1 MLLFKLWKGE
11 YSLIQVSNEVPV
23 IIVLISLKFSSLT
36 ILMLS
41 FSGLEVIYLIQSIVK
56 KELTTSITY
65 FQTIDVY
72 KSQRMLQKVFTYA

>member
-1 MLLFKLWKGE
+1 
-11 YSLIQVSNEVPV
+11 
-23 IIVLISLKFSSLT
+23 
-36 ILMLS
+36 MLS

-56 KELTTSITY
+56 KELITSITY